1 MIKTEQ
7 VGYVNF
13 NIAFILDSLIIS
25 QSLADVTCHSFPL
38 STSWVCVWWG
48 CGQGHS
54 FKHIQLLYLKIH
66 FRKFSWNWL
75 CGSRGVENV
84 KNFFYRKQQTEDEKV
99 LIRKAHLQNQIRQ
112 AKNLKTDRL
121 HTCWGLETR
130 VTELFIPSSFGL
142 HNGHIQ
148 IFNPLVFFFLRTAIE
163 T

>member
-1 MIKTEQ
+1 MS
-7 VGYVNF
+7 F
-13 NIAFILDSLIIS
+13 LPPLHILS
-25 QSLADVTCHSFPL
+25 
-38 STSWVCVWWG
+38 VCVWVVGVWAR
-48 CGQGHS
+48 S
-54 FKHIQLLYLKIH
+54 FIWTYSTLYLKIH